1 MMNTRPFSPLHIL
14 YYRLEYRERVATGML
29 SDDQFN
35 MDNRPLLEPG
45 FHDYPLENLKE
56 SLAALCVKPFVS
68 RRREL
73 LLDSF
78 IDFICGAESLGI
90 FTEFWLDGSFL
101 TDKESPNDID
111 LVLFFDSVAMCISSA
126 PISLKISNTGRACLA
141 FREMVSP
148 KASFAFFFGGKYDQ
162 HRAFG
167 GTH

>member
-1 MMNTRPFSPLHIL
+1 
-14 YYRLEYRERVATGML
+14 ML

-111 LVLFFDSVAMCISSA
+111 LVLFFDGLPYQSFSPREQQAYRELTDTERVRAKFGCDVYLVRANQPKNKQYWKSVFGFSRDGI
-126 PISLKISNTGRACLA
+126 
-141 FREMVSP
+141 P
-148 KASFAFFFGGKYDQ
+148 KGIVRVFLRRQ
-162 HRAFG
+162 V
-167 GTH
+167 